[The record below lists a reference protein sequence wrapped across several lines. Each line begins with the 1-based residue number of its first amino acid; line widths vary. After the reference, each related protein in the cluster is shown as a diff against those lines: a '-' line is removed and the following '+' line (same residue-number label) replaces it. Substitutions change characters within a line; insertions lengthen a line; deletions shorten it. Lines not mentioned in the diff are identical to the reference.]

1 MKNLN
6 YKKLLVF
13 GIPVIVFLAISIALI
28 LFFTSG
34 SKTTQTSQ
42 PRISNNI
49 EQIIPNVTN
58 ENTVFKLSDIQNKV
72 ENANISAANRL
83 SGYNLYYCI
92 KFDNNTNFE
101 ISNEDYLVFND
112 LILVLEENCTIL
124 FKYESNGNYS
134 KDAYEIKISNIE
146 IAEKENS
153 KTEKVDEKIL
163 EKEKVDEKTKNQST
177 APYFIRV
184 NYKANVVTIYAKDDE
199 GNYTVPYKA
208 MVCSCGTYTPKSGTY
223 KTSNKYVWRPLINNV
238 YGHYATRIVNKI
250 LFHSVP
256 YTAASNDALEYWE
269 YDKLGQT
276 ASEGCVRLTVR
287 DAKWIYN
294 NCPSGTMVEFYAD
307 STPGPLGKPSAQK
320 ISSNVECR
328 DWDPTD
334 PKEGNPWHTY
344 KEEKNE
350 EKEEPIVPET
360 TIDADN
366 NTVNNS
372 TNNNTLTPDNNNS
385 VSNDN
390 SITNNNSELDN
401 NNNVSDNPVVTPP
414 SEPKVDEETDKET
427 SDNNLSNNN
436 QLEDNTES
444 SNNTFSPDEDNTISN
459 NNDSKEDDN
468 TTITDSNT
476 SITNTI

>member
-13 GIPVIVFLAISIALI
+13 GIPVIVFLAILIALI

-58 ENTVFKLSDIQNKV
+58 ENTVFKLSDTQNKV

-92 KFDNNTNFE
+92 KFDNNANFE

-112 LILVLEENCTIL
+112 LILVLEENCRIL
-124 FKYESNGNYS
+124 FKYESNGNDS

-146 IAEKENS
+146 LAEKENS

-199 GNYTVPYKA
+199 GNYNVPYKA

-320 ISSNVECR
+320 ISSNEECR

-334 PKEGNPWHTY
+334 TKEGNPWHTY
-344 KEEKNE
+344 KEEK
-350 EKEEPIVPET
+350 EEPIVPET
-360 TIDADN
+360 TPDTDN
-366 NTVNNS
+366 NTVNNDNNI
-372 TNNNTLTPDNNNS
+372 TTPENNNPT
-385 VSNDN
+385 SNDN
-390 SITNNNSELDN
+390 SITNNNTELDN
-401 NNNVSDNPVVTPP
+401 NNVSNNP
-414 SEPKVDEETDKET
+414 SEPKGDEETDKGT
-427 SDNNLSNNN
+427 SDNTISNNQAEN
-436 QLEDNTES
+436 NTES
-444 SNNTFSPDEDNTISN
+444 SNNTPTPDEDNPTSN
-459 NNDSKEDDN
+459 DSESKEDDN

>member
-1 MKNLN
+1 MKKLN
-6 YKKLLVF
+6 YKKLLIF
-13 GIPVIVFLAISIALI
+13 GIPVIVFLSILITLI
-28 LFFTSG
+28 LFFTSN

-42 PRISNNI
+42 TRVSNNI
-49 EQIIPNVTN
+49 EQIIPNVTT
-58 ENTVFKLSDIQNKV
+58 ENTVFKLSDMQNKV
-72 ENANISAANRL
+72 ESANISASNRL

-92 KFDNNTNFE
+92 KFDNNANNE
-101 ISNEDYLVFND
+101 IQNEDYLVFND

-146 IAEKENS
+146 IDKKENS
-153 KTEKVDEKIL
+153 KTEKVDDKIL

-184 NYKANVVTIYAKDDE
+184 NYKANVVTIYSKDDE

-276 ASEGCVRLTVR
+276 ASEGCVRLTVQ

-307 STPGPLGKPSAQK
+307 SNPGPLGKPSAQK

-334 PKEGNPWHTY
+334 TKEGNPWHTY

-350 EKEEPIVPET
+350 VIEEPVISET
-360 TIDADN
+360 TPDTDN
-366 NTVNNS
+366 NIT
-372 TNNNTLTPDNNNS
+372 TPENNNS
-385 VSNDN
+385 ISNDN
-390 SITNNNSELDN
+390 SITNNNTEIDNNN
-401 NNNVSDNPVVTPP
+401 NNNVSDNTIIDNT
-414 SEPKVDEETDKET
+414 SESKEDEVADEEF
-427 SDNNLSNNN
+427 SDDNVLNNN
-436 QLEDNTES
+436 QIENNTENSNNTLTPDVEDNTS
-444 SNNTFSPDEDNTISN
+444 SNDNN
-459 NNDSKEDDN
+459 SKKDDN
-468 TTITDSNT
+468 TTILDSNST
-476 SITNTI
+476 ISNTI